1 MMNQG
6 VALQIAEIRPNTN
19 IEQEIFPRELDS
31 AANNKDIFTPPNH
44 KQMRFMGG
52 LESKPS
58 SSQDNE
64 QFFITENIEI
74 GAQERI
80 IKEERS
86 QESEVEEAPGE
97 EEEENDYEE
106 EDIGNDENFDFGRA
120 KQDYFKTRAR
130 EILMNEQ
137 ELEYEGNPLLLNICY
152 KQLKNQL
159 KNPVVVHNLGDTK
172 PHYLKM
178 TFAMLRNAANGDKFL
193 ELSKL

>member
-1 MMNQG
+1 M
-6 VALQIAEIRPNTN
+6 
-19 IEQEIFPRELDS
+19 
-31 AANNKDIFTPPNH
+31 
-44 KQMRFMGG
+44 
-52 LESKPS
+52 
-58 SSQDNE
+58 
-64 QFFITENIEI
+64 
-74 GAQERI
+74 
-80 IKEERS
+80 IKEEKS

-97 EEEENDYEE
+97 EEEENDYD
-106 EDIGNDENFDFGRA
+106 EDIENDENFDFGRA

-130 EILMNEQ
+130 EILMNEK

-159 KNPVVVHNLGDTK
+159 KNAVVVHNLGDTK